1 MPIRKIERT
10 KYRVFQSEDS
20 NVKISSTDVKAI
32 LNIKMDDTINFVDL
46 GNESSEMIRAE
57 ELTIN

>member
-10 KYRVFQSEDS
+10 KYRISQSRKS
-20 NVKISSTDVKAI
+20 NVKTTSTDVKEI

-57 ELTIN
+57 EWTIN